1 MTPSLLQIQHMT
13 KTYQRGTETIHA
25 LDDVSFSMQEGEFI
39 AIMGTSGSGKSTLL
53 NILGALDQPTSGTL
67 RLRDEAQREIFT
79 EPAATLYRQQNI
91 GFIFQSFHL
100 LDDLTVS
107 ENVAL
112 PLMLAGT
119 DAKTIRQRVEHLLE
133 HVGLSRWA
141 KHRPTELSGGQ
152 QQRVAIA
159 RALIA
164 EPPIVLADEPTG
176 NLDFR
181 TSTEIMTLLKALNKE
196 QQTSI
201 LLVTHDAQ
209 VASYADRVLYFHD
222 GRIVA
227 DQPSTGELGPIMETF
242 ERYVRSV

>member
-1 MTPSLLQIQHMT
+1 M
-13 KTYQRGTETIHA
+13 
-25 LDDVSFSMQEGEFI
+25 
-39 AIMGTSGSGKSTLL
+39 
-53 NILGALDQPTSGTL
+53 
-67 RLRDEAQREIFT
+67 
-79 EPAATLYRQQNI
+79 
-91 GFIFQSFHL
+91 
-100 LDDLTVS
+100 
-107 ENVAL
+107 
-112 PLMLAGT
+112 
-119 DAKTIRQRVEHLLE
+119 
-133 HVGLSRWA
+133 
-141 KHRPTELSGGQ
+141 
-152 QQRVAIA
+152 AIA

-164 EPPIVLADEPTG
+164 EPPIILADEPTG